1 MVNLKFMYKV
11 KISIFSMF
19 RMAVMKKHNAMH
31 NE

>member
-11 KISIFSMF
+11 KISFSMF